1 MVKCKNS
8 FQRISELV
16 FSTTNGT
23 KGIYRRLNTS
33 ENVDELHAV
42 LFILCSPEKIG
53 LGIELEINLVNIKI
67 KLCGSRVGHTDAQIQ
82 EIWILAQLESWGNH
96 DEQPMV

>member
-1 MVKCKNS
+1 MQKLTS
-8 FQRISELV
+8 ISESVQPMALKA
-16 FSTTNGT
+16 FTDWQILLKNM
-23 KGIYRRLNTS
+23 
-33 ENVDELHAV
+33 DELHAV

-53 LGIELEINLVNIKI
+53 LGIELEINPINIEI
-67 KLCGSRVGHTDAQIQ
+67 KLCGSCVGHTDTQIQ